1 MDEFRKEARSG
12 LTQKYN
18 WDYVTE
24 QYLEVFQE
32 LSGKIVTSKMPVV
45 QVNKKNGVLAEFP
58 VARQVY
64 AKKNPIE

>member
-1 MDEFRKEARSG
+1 MNELRKEARSG

-32 LSGKIVTSKMPVV
+32 LSGKRVSSPLPVNNQESLEEVTVS
-45 QVNKKNGVLAEFP
+45 QRSDF
-58 VARQVY
+58 
-64 AKKNPIE
+64 